1 MTASL
6 QLTDVSRTHEGAL
19 NPVFTGLDLHVA
31 AGDAVAI
38 LGPSGSGKTTI
49 LRLVAG
55 LDAPDTGDI
64 RIDDASVLRRPPEQR
79 GIAMLAQ
86 RPRLFPHMSV
96 LDNIAFGPLMTGAS
110 RRESR
115 RQAEQ
120 YLDLVQL
127 PGLAR
132 RRPSTLSGGQQQR
145 VALARALAASP
156 AVLLLDEPF
165 SALDPSLRGDMHQL
179 LLELRALLQ
188 PTIVLVTHDHQEAAL
203 LADTIAVLIDGQV
216 HQQGTAR
223 QLYEQPASIT
233 VSRFLGCRNEIPGEV
248 ISGCHVSALGN
259 FPVPQAEHMPNGPA
273 TLVIRQE
280 AVRLVDP
287 TSTVATLIGRVER
300 MVPLGAR
307 SLVEVA
313 TGAGPLF
320 AEAPPGQTFGTGDMV
335 GMVFPT
341 EQCVLLLPDQAC
353 TAAPSDAVT
362 PVRTSTSGSSRRS
375 STFSAGSSTE
385 C

>member
-1 MTASL
+1 MNASL
-6 QLTDVSRTHEGAL
+6 QLTDVSRTHKGAPT
-19 NPVFTGLDLHVA
+19 PVLGGFDLHVA

-38 LGPSGSGKTTI
+38 LGPSGSGKTTV

-64 RIDDASVLRRPPEQR
+64 RIDGASVLTRPPEQR

-96 LDNIAFGPLMTGAS
+96 LDNVAFGPRMTGAS
-110 RRESR
+110 RREAR

-127 PGLAR
+127 PGLGR
-132 RRPSTLSGGQQQR
+132 RQPSTLSGGQQQR
-145 VALARALAASP
+145 VALARALAANP

-165 SALDPSLRGDMHQL
+165 SALDPSLRADMHQL

-188 PTIVLVTHDHQEAAL
+188 PTIVLVTHDHQEAVL
-203 LADTIAVLIDGQV
+203 LADTIAILIDGQV

-223 QLYEQPASIT
+223 QIYDQPASIT
-233 VSRFLGCRNEIPGEV
+233 VSRFLGCLNEIPGEV
-248 ISGCHVSALGN
+248 VSGCHVSALGQI
-259 FPVPQAEHMPNGPA
+259 PVPQAGPNGPA

-280 AVRLVDP
+280 AVRLVEQA
-287 TSTVATLIGRVER
+287 STAATVIGRVER
-300 MVPLGAR
+300 IVPLGAR

-313 TGAGPLF
+313 TSVGPLF
-320 AEAPPGQTFGTGDMV
+320 AEASSGQDFRTGDTV
-335 GMVFPT
+335 GIVLPT
-341 EQCVLLLPDQAC
+341 EQCVLLPNQVSVSALSD
-353 TAAPSDAVT
+353 TAR

-375 STFSAGSSTE
+375 STFSAGSNTE

>member
-1 MTASL
+1 MNASL
-6 QLTDVSRTHEGAL
+6 HLTDVSRTHEGART
-19 NPVFTGLDLHVA
+19 PVFAGLNLHVA
-31 AGDAVAI
+31 AGDSVAI

-156 AVLLLDEPF
+156 SVLLLDEPF
-165 SALDPSLRGDMHQL
+165 SALDPSLRADMHRL

-203 LADTIAVLIDGQV
+203 LADSIAILIDGQIR
-216 HQQGTAR
+216 QQGTAK

-233 VSRFLGCRNEIPGEV
+233 VSRFLGCLNEIPGEV
-248 ISGCHVSALGN
+248 VSGRHVSALGN
-259 FPVPQAEHMPNGPA
+259 FPLPLAEHVPNGPA

-280 AVRLVDP
+280 AVRLVDQA
-287 TSTVATLIGRVER
+287 STAATVIGRVER
-300 MVPLGAR
+300 IVPMGAR
-307 SLVEVA
+307 SLFEVA
-313 TGAGPLF
+313 TGAGSFF
-320 AEAPPGQTFGTGDMV
+320 AEAPPGQIFGPGDTI
-335 GMVFPT
+335 GMVFPI
-341 EQCVLLLPDQAC
+341 EQCVLLPNQVKHPGARG
-353 TAAPSDAVT
+353 SDPLAD
-362 PVRTSTSGSSRRS
+362 RRS
-375 STFSAGSSTE
+375 IPG
-385 C
+385 

>member
-6 QLTDVSRTHEGAL
+6 HLTDVSRTHAGAL
-19 NPVFTGLDLHVA
+19 APVLSDLNLHVA

-38 LGPSGSGKTTI
+38 LGPSGSGKTTV

-55 LDAPDTGDI
+55 LDTPDTGDI
-64 RIDDASVLRRPPEQR
+64 WIDGASVLTRPPEQR
-79 GIAMLAQ
+79 GIAMVAQ

-96 LDNIAFGPLMTGAS
+96 LDNVAFGPLMTGAS
-110 RRESR
+110 RREAR

-145 VALARALAASP
+145 IALARALAASP

-165 SALDPSLRGDMHQL
+165 SALDPSLRADMHQL

-188 PTIVLVTHDHQEAAL
+188 PTIVLVTHDSQEAVL

-233 VSRFLGCRNEIPGEV
+233 VSRFLGCLNEIPGEV
-248 ISGCHVSALGN
+248 VSGYHLSALGQ
-259 FPVPQAEHMPNGPA
+259 FPVPQAEHLPDGPA

-287 TSTVATLIGRVER
+287 TSTVATVIGRVER
-300 MVPLGAR
+300 IVPLGAR

-313 TGAGPLF
+313 TNVGPLF
-320 AEAPPGQTFGTGDMV
+320 AEASSGQDFRRGDTI

-341 EQCVLLLPDQAC
+341 EQCVLLPDQAR
-353 TAAPSDAVT
+353 TAAPPDAAT
-362 PVRTSTSGSSRRS
+362 PVRTSTSGSSRHN
-375 STFSAGSSTE
+375 STFSAGPSTE